1 MKAVKI
7 ILVIVTLLVVVFF
20 STGLIIKETTYQVK
34 VEINKPLKTV
44 FSVFNNQELLK
55 KWFKDV
61 KSIAP
66 IHVKPGIVGSE
77 YKMIVENQGK
87 EMVMNEK
94 VLAFV
99 PNKKV
104 TLFFDADDM
113 LKIEEYNFSFSE
125 GKTTIIK
132 DVICKS
138 DSYLMSC
145 LFPYFKGTFAEI
157 DQKYLDN
164 FKEYI
169 EKAYIEK
176 Q

>member
-1 MKAVKI
+1 MKGVKI
-7 ILVIVTLLVVVFF
+7 ILGIITALVIVFF

-34 VEINKPLKTV
+34 IEIDKPLNTV
-44 FSVFNNQELLK
+44 FSVFNNQELMKEWLT
-55 KWFKDV
+55 DV
-61 KSIAP
+61 KSITP
-66 IHVKPGIVGSE
+66 VNVKPGIVGSE

-87 EMVMNEK
+87 EMEMSEK
-94 VLAFV
+94 VMAFI

-113 LKIEEYNFSFSE
+113 LKTDEYNFSFSD

-145 LFPYFKGTFAEI
+145 LFPYFKGTFTDI
-157 DQKYLDN
+157 DQKYLED
-164 FKEYI
+164 FKT
-169 EKAYIEK
+169 YIEK

>member
-1 MKAVKI
+1 MKGVKI
-7 ILVIVTLLVVVFF
+7 ILGIITALVIVFF

-34 VEINKPLKTV
+34 IEIDKPLNTV
-44 FSVFNNQELLK
+44 FSVFNNQELMKEWLT
-55 KWFKDV
+55 DV
-61 KSIAP
+61 KSITP
-66 IHVKPGIVGSE
+66 VNVKPGIVGSE

-87 EMVMNEK
+87 EMEMSEK
-94 VLAFV
+94 VMAFI

-104 TLFFDADDM
+104 TLFFYADDM
-113 LKIEEYNFSFSE
+113 LKTDEYNFSFSD

-145 LFPYFKGTFAEI
+145 LFPYFKGTFTDI
-157 DQKYLDN
+157 DQKYLED
-164 FKEYI
+164 FKTYV
-169 EKAYIEK
+169 EK

>member
-1 MKAVKI
+1 MKGIKI
-7 ILVIVTLLVVVFF
+7 ILGIVTILVIVFF
-20 STGLIIKETTYQVK
+20 STGLIVKETTYQVK
-34 VEINKPLKTV
+34 VEINKPLQTV
-44 FSVFNNQELLK
+44 FSVFNNQELMKEWLT
-55 KWFKDV
+55 DV
-61 KSIAP
+61 KSVTP
-66 IHVKPGIVGSE
+66 INVKPGIVGSE

-94 VLAFV
+94 VIAFI

-113 LKIEEYNFSFSE
+113 LKTDDYRFSFSE
-125 GKTTIIK
+125 DKTTIVK
-132 DVICKS
+132 EVVCKS

-145 LFPYFKGTFAEI
+145 VFPYFKGMFIEI

-164 FKEYI
+164 FK
-169 EKAYIEK
+169 AYIEK

>member
-7 ILVIVTLLVVVFF
+7 ILGIVTLLVVVFF
-20 STGLIIKETTYQVK
+20 STGLLVKETTYQVK
-34 VEINKPLKTV
+34 IEIDKPLKKV
-44 FSVFNNQELLK
+44 FSVFNNQELMKEWLT
-55 KWFKDV
+55 DV

-66 IHVKPGIVGSE
+66 INVKPGIVGSE

-104 TLFFDADDM
+104 TLFFDAEDM
-113 LKIEEYNFSFSE
+113 LKTDEYNFSFSD
-125 GKTTIIK
+125 GKTTIVK

-145 LFPYFKGTFAEI
+145 LFPYFKGMFTEM

-164 FKEYI
+164 FKT
-169 EKAYIEK
+169 YIEK

>member
-1 MKAVKI
+1 MKGIKI
-7 ILVIVTLLVVVFF
+7 ILGIVTALVVVFF

-34 VEINKPLKTV
+34 IEIDKPLNTV
-44 FSVFNNQELLK
+44 FSVFNNQELMKEWLT
-55 KWFKDV
+55 DV
-61 KSIAP
+61 KSITP
-66 IHVKPGIVGSE
+66 VNVKPGIVGSE
-77 YKMIVENQGK
+77 YKMVVENQGK
-87 EMVMNEK
+87 EMEMSEK
-94 VLAFV
+94 VMAFI

-113 LKIEEYNFSFSE
+113 LKTDEYNFSFSD

-145 LFPYFKGTFAEI
+145 LFPYFKGTFTDI
-157 DQKYLDN
+157 DQKYLED
-164 FKEYI
+164 FKT
-169 EKAYIEK
+169 YIEK

>member
-1 MKAVKI
+1 MKGVKI
-7 ILVIVTLLVVVFF
+7 ILGIITALVIVFF

-34 VEINKPLKTV
+34 IEIDKPLNTV
-44 FSVFNNQELLK
+44 FSVFNNQELMKEWLT
-55 KWFKDV
+55 DV
-61 KSIAP
+61 KSITP
-66 IHVKPGIVGSE
+66 VNVKPGIVGSE

-87 EMVMNEK
+87 EMEMREK
-94 VLAFV
+94 VMAFI

-113 LKIEEYNFSFSE
+113 LKTDEYNFSFSD

-145 LFPYFKGTFAEI
+145 LFPYFKGTFTDI
-157 DQKYLDN
+157 DQKYLED
-164 FKEYI
+164 FKT
-169 EKAYIEK
+169 YIEK

>member
-1 MKAVKI
+1 MKGVKI
-7 ILVIVTLLVVVFF
+7 ILGIVTALVVVFF

-34 VEINKPLKTV
+34 VEIDKPLDAV
-44 FSVFNNQELLK
+44 FSVFNNQELMKEWLT
-55 KWFKDV
+55 DV
-61 KSIAP
+61 KSITP
-66 IHVKPGIVGSE
+66 ISVKPGIVGSE
-77 YKMIVENQGK
+77 YKMLVENQGK
-87 EMVMNEK
+87 EMEMNEK
-94 VLAFV
+94 VMAFI

-113 LKIEEYNFSFSE
+113 LKTDEYDFSFSD

-145 LFPYFKGTFAEI
+145 LFPYFKGTFTDI
-157 DQKYLDN
+157 DQKYLED
-164 FKEYI
+164 FKT
-169 EKAYIEK
+169 YIEK